1 VCPASVRT
9 HWAREFAALGWARR
23 EPTILSYQQV
33 SLGGFT
39 LHEALRAEG
48 HDALVLDEAHL
59 LRNSEA
65 ARTSML
71 LGRGGY
77 ARGMRR
83 VFLAS
88 GTPVVKNPS
97 NLWTVLSSCFPEVAR
112 AHRLGNRW
120 DFIDRFCV
128 TQNRLEHGY
137 FKTRILPELR
147 NAPEFHD
154 ILGAVMLR
162 RTNAD
167 LGLDVPELFWQPM
180 VLDVEGVD
188 KGPPIA
194 GLSDEEWADLQ
205 NDPEIARLRRKV
217 GEAKVGEVVRLLAS
231 QLDDSDE
238 KICVFAHH
246 RSVLGKLRAG
256 LLLFGTAY
264 IDGGTAQG
272 DRDAAIARFASDPSC
287 RVFIGQSQAC
297 GTGTDGL
304 QKSGAKRLI
313 LVEPDWTAENN
324 LQLAK
329 RLARLGQGSDHV
341 IAQMVTLA
349 GTLDEAIVSRNLRET
364 RMLTQAGLRV
374 AE

>member
-1 VCPASVRT
+1 
-9 HWAREFAALGWARR
+9 
-23 EPTILSYQQV
+23 
-33 SLGGFT
+33 
-39 LHEALRAEG
+39 
-48 HDALVLDEAHL
+48 
-59 LRNSEA
+59 
-65 ARTSML
+65 
-71 LGRGGY
+71 
-77 ARGMRR
+77 
-83 VFLAS
+83 
-88 GTPVVKNPS
+88 
-97 NLWTVLSSCFPEVAR
+97 
-112 AHRLGNRW
+112 
-120 DFIDRFCV
+120 
-128 TQNRLEHGY
+128 
-137 FKTRILPELR
+137 
-147 NAPEFHD
+147 
-154 ILGAVMLR
+154 
-162 RTNAD
+162 
-167 LGLDVPELFWQPM
+167 M
-180 VLDVEGVD
+180 VLDGDTLDDYEDGMDVRRAFDLGT
-188 KGPPIA
+188 P
-194 GLSDEEWADLQ
+194 LDEIDTD
-205 NDPEIARLRRKV
+205 DPHISRLRRMI

-231 QLDDSDE
+231 QIDDSDE

-272 DRDAAIARFASDPSC
+272 DRDAAIARFATDPNC